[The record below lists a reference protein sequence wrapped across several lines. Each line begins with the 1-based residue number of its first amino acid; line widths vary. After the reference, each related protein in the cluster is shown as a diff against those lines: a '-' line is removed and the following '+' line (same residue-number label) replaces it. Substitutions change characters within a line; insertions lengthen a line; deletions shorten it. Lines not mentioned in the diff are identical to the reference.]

1 MVLVGAAHHRALLH
15 GGVAADDVLD
25 HGGEHLEAVVADDH
39 PLDPGIQEHKAVL
52 VQIAHVTGV
61 DPDAAIGVA
70 AEAVRLSVASEEV
83 EVSEE
88 AEVLAAAASEE
99 EWAEAA
105 VPAPGSKTRNNQII
119 NFNKKTRN
127 MKKSIIIILAVVAIL
142 VIWAVS
148 VYNGLVTMDENVTG
162 QWANVETQ
170 YQRRADLIPNLVNT
184 VKGYAT
190 HEKETLEGVVAARS
204 QATQIKVDAEDL
216 TPEKLAEYQKAQGA
230 VTSALGKLLAI
241 TENYPDLKAN
251 QNFLELQAQLEGTEN
266 RINVARKNFNDAAQA
281 YNTNIR
287 RFPKNI
293 FAGMFGFDKKAYFEA
308 EEGSEKAPKVE
319 F

>member
-1 MVLVGAAHHRALLH
+1 MKL
-15 GGVAADDVLD
+15 
-25 HGGEHLEAVVADDH
+25 
-39 PLDPGIQEHKAVL
+39 
-52 VQIAHVTGV
+52 
-61 DPDAAIGVA
+61 
-70 AEAVRLSVASEEV
+70 
-83 EVSEE
+83 
-88 AEVLAAAASEE
+88 
-99 EWAEAA
+99 
-105 VPAPGSKTRNNQII
+105 KTS
-119 NFNKKTRN
+119 T
-127 MKKSIIIILAVVAIL
+127 IIILVAVVII
-142 VIWAVS
+142 VIWGVTG
-148 VYNGLVTMDENVTG
+148 YNGLVSMEENVEG

-190 HEKETLEGVVAARS
+190 HEQSTLEGVIQARS
-204 QATQIKVDAEDL
+204 QATQIKVDPSNL

-266 RINVARKNFNDAAQA
+266 RINVARTHFNDAAKA
-281 YNTNIR
+281 FNIGIR

-293 FAGMFGFDKKAYFEA
+293 LAGLFGFEKRAYFEA
-308 EEGSEKAPKVE
+308 AEGAEQAPQVQ